1 MKILSDSERTKLI
14 TYLTEHGSDQVLID
28 AVSENLEQLSRSKS
42 EYKRLSTQLG
52 VKEQSGREITAGDRG
67 KKVDTDTS
75 EVSHPTTR
83 PEPPGIAAGRIGAR
97 TLSEIKSTLGRGRM
111 SLEDINK
118 VIKGKLDNTTALMKL
133 LWTRNVVEW
142 DEPFYKLKG

>member
-42 EYKRLSTQLG
+42 EYKRLSTQLS
-52 VKEQSGREITAGDRG
+52 QSGREITAGDRG
-67 KKVDTDTS
+67 KKVDTL

-142 DEPFYKLKG
+142 DEPFYKLKS

>member
-28 AVSENLEQLSRSKS
+28 AVSENLEQLSRSRS
-42 EYKRLSTQLG
+42 EYKKLSTQLG
-52 VKEQSGREITAGDRG
+52 QSGREITADDRG

>member
-42 EYKRLSTQLG
+42 EYKRLSTQLS
-52 VKEQSGREITAGDRG
+52 QREITAGDRG
-67 KKVDTDTS
+67 KKVDTDTL

>member
-52 VKEQSGREITAGDRG
+52 QREITAGDRG
-67 KKVDTDTS
+67 KKVDTDTL
-75 EVSHPTTR
+75 EVSQPTTR

>member
-52 VKEQSGREITAGDRG
+52 VKEQLAREITAGDRG
-67 KKVDTDTS
+67 KKVDTS
-75 EVSHPTTR
+75 EVSNPTTR

-111 SLEDINK
+111 SIEDINK

>member
-42 EYKRLSTQLG
+42 EYKRLSTQLS
-52 VKEQSGREITAGDRG
+52 QREITAGDRG

-118 VIKGKLDNTTALMKL
+118 IIKGKLDNTTALMKL

>member
-52 VKEQSGREITAGDRG
+52 QREITAGDRG

>member
-42 EYKRLSTQLG
+42 EYKRLSTQLS
-52 VKEQSGREITAGDRG
+52 QREITAGDRG

-118 VIKGKLDNTTALMKL
+118 VIKGKLDNTTSLMKL